1 MEIESVLP
9 GLLENKLGANLL
21 LFLVLLVILKFFLG
35 EAQQV
40 ALELLVFLQLILD
53 LIQVLFGVSL
63 ELVVD
68 HRLKLGLKGLG
79 VILLPISV
87 SLGLSLHFFVVF
99 DQLVQVV
106 FCFTFQFFLLAL
118 TQLFEHFWGKNSQL
132 VAYFFAHK
140 NLLLLLGESHHLLRI
155 HKELLEHLQLLV
167 LHLSHFWRFHVTREV
182 VEALAIF
189 VSSCK
194 DTILTKLVG
203 KLGHPR
209 LNLLLLKQRELV
221 SCHIFYSRISG
232 LVDSSLHV
240 LRNRCITK
248 HPRS

>member
-1 MEIESVLP
+1 MALFIIFDAVINQSCLRNELYQSTVKRFCQGHNEVEDVLSDLLLVIFVAPLLELGIQYNEMEIESVLP

-63 ELVVD
+63 KLVVD

-118 TQLFEHFWGKNSQL
+118 TQLFEHF
-132 VAYFFAHK
+132 
-140 NLLLLLGESHHLLRI
+140 
-155 HKELLEHLQLLV
+155 
-167 LHLSHFWRFHVTREV
+167 
-182 VEALAIF
+182 
-189 VSSCK
+189 
-194 DTILTKLVG
+194 
-203 KLGHPR
+203 
-209 LNLLLLKQRELV
+209 
-221 SCHIFYSRISG
+221 
-232 LVDSSLHV
+232 
-240 LRNRCITK
+240 
-248 HPRS
+248 